1 MIHFRSIRSGSSANL
16 LLLEDRDGGRP
27 TRLLIDCGIRSQ
39 RDCARLLETEVG
51 LTEPLD
57 GILVTHAHS
66 DHINYASLRVL
77 DQVRVPIY
85 AHTATV
91 REIQGRYLRPEKVPA
106 SVDFSELKFREFD
119 GPAPFAL
126 GAFQITPIRVP
137 HAPGVT
143 THAFA
148 IESEHSKKRALIA
161 SDFNDPEAVVP
172 HIYDCDLVYLESNHD
187 LELLR
192 RYWNPAS
199 RFHLPNPD
207 AGLLLSHAIQASRR
221 PPQAVVLAHLSEDR
235 NRPELA
241 SETTW
246 LALKE
251 QGLDDA
257 VALHVAPRYE
267 ASEEIVIE

>member
-16 LLLEDRDGGRP
+16 LLIEDRDGAAP

-39 RDCARLLETEVG
+39 RDCLRLLETEVG
-51 LTEPLD
+51 LGEPLQ
-57 GILVTHAHS
+57 GALITHAHS
-66 DHINYASLRVL
+66 DHINYPSLRVL
-77 DQVRVPIY
+77 ERLRVPLY
-85 AHTATV
+85 AHAKTV
-91 REIQGRYLRPEKVPA
+91 REIEGRYLRPDKLPA
-106 SVDFSELKFREFD
+106 SVDLAGLEFRAFD
-119 GPAPFAL
+119 GTEPFEAGTL
-126 GAFQITPIRVP
+126 RITPIRIP

-143 THAFA
+143 THAYL
-148 IESEHSKKRALIA
+148 IESSRSNRRALIA

-221 PPQAVVLAHLSEDR
+221 PPQAVMLAHLSEDR

-241 SETTW
+241 SETAR

-257 VALHVAPRYE
+257 VTLHVAPRYE
-267 ASEEIVIE
+267 ASKEIVIE